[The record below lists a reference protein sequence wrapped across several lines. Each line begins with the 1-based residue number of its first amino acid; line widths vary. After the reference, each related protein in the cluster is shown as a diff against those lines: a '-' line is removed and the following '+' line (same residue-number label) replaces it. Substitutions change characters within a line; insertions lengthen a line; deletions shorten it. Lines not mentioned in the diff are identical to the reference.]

1 MGLRRVG
8 RRARPGGELTIDGG
22 RVLRGRVRNA
32 GGPRFAGK
40 RITVQESSR
49 CAGARRLVSSGAT
62 GSISK
67 ART

>member
-40 RITVQESSR
+40 RITVQEVEPL
-49 CAGARRLVSSGAT
+49 RRSTPFGEQRSDR
-62 GSISK
+62 K
-67 ART
+67 H